1 MEQKKIDNKSWL
13 LLIRLLLQ
21 VKLELTKTKMYLANY
36 KTFKK

>member
-1 MEQKKIDNKSWL
+1 MEQKSDNNSWL